1 MLTRFARKL
10 IIGAAL
16 AAMVAPAALANP
28 TGTDPVPTTTTKT
41 ILALLGLG

>member
-10 IIGAAL
+10 VIGAAL

-28 TGTDPVPTTTTKT
+28 TGTDPVPNTLQT
-41 ILALLGLG
+41 ILSLLGLG